1 MMTLGDRLFTRDNNL
16 NLIRAFAASAVLV
29 SHAFPIALGTGTPE
43 PFEATVGASLGH
55 MAVLV
60 FFAASG
66 FLITASYQRSATL
79 GSFAAARAA
88 RLMPGL
94 AISVILVA
102 LILGPLVTTLAAG
115 TYLTDPR
122 TWTFIARNIITYPVQ
137 YTLPGVF
144 EDNPYPSVEGSI
156 WTLCYEI
163 ACYVGVV
170 IAGLT
175 GLLSRR
181 MLATVALVGWV
192 VLGQTLDQAGIDTI
206 YQLDQL
212 LNLSQPFVLG
222 MLACLWRDRLP
233 LSFAALAVLIAA
245 AWVLRTT
252 PVYQAVLVLALSYG
266 TLLLALRPGGP
277 IRAYNRLGDYS
288 YGIYVYAFPI
298 QGLMV
303 WALGPQTPLMNIL
316 TAFPLTLFCAVLSW
330 HLIERPALRYVRQQA
345 RAGGAALTP

>member
-1 MMTLGDRLFTRDNNL
+1 MILGDRLLTRDNNL
-16 NLIRAFAASAVLV
+16 NLIRAIAATAVLV

-79 GSFAAARAA
+79 GAFAAARAA
-88 RLMPGL
+88 RLLPGL
-94 AISVILVA
+94 AVSVILVA
-102 LILGPLVTTLAAG
+102 LVLGPLVTTLTAG
-115 TYLTDPR
+115 AYLTDPR
-122 TWTFIARNIITYPVQ
+122 TWTFIVRNIITYPVQ

-144 EDNPYPSVEGSI
+144 ETNPYPSVEGSI

-175 GLLSRR
+175 GLLARR
-181 MLATVALVGWV
+181 ALATAALIGWIGVG
-192 VLGQTLDQAGIDTI
+192 QSLDQAGTDTI

-212 LNLSQPFVLG
+212 LNLSQPFAIG

-233 LSFAALAVLIAA
+233 LSFLVLSALIAA
-245 AWVLRTT
+245 AALLRAT
-252 PVYQAVLVLALSYG
+252 PFYDTILVLALSYG

-277 IRAYNRLGDYS
+277 VRAYNRLGDYS

-303 WALGPQTPLMNIL
+303 WAFGPQTPLMNMV
-316 TAFPLTLFCAVLSW
+316 TAFPLTLACAVLSW

-345 RAGGAALTP
+345 RARGAALTP